1 MSRPFISRSQN
12 QNIGSNHS
20 NVQQKKID
28 PQAQLDW
35 INNRE
40 IDYGFGV
47 INNDL
52 PAVQAASGNETAQ
65 MFAKDENRYEVGKN
79 TGIQMKKDDVVWPA
93 ELDISAM
100 GARDDQE
107 GGRIKDTND
116 DGEEDNVKKQ
126 IIIDGQLFNYYKTV
140 LMEANEII
148 IQISLEFA
156 GEKLTNTAEN
166 TLARMRAAGYKS
178 GSNGLLYKT
187 KIVSRQKW
195 INGQL
200 KWIKEGKNIGNK
212 NFTTKGL
219 ELTTTKTTLKKQLG
233 IALKEFGGAAVD
245 LADMM
250 VCAEKGNVLDAL
262 PTAFLVDM
270 EVERINEIINDVSEK
285 LLSEK
290 ILEGSE
296 SVSNFLK
303 GHYGLYKKYDLI
315 EADSSTVNGILNQTI
330 NTYSQLLES
339 IYNNSAEKTHS
350 ILYRKDSENL
360 NIRAVI
366 ENKS

>member
-1 MSRPFISRSQN
+1 
-12 QNIGSNHS
+12 
-20 NVQQKKID
+20 
-28 PQAQLDW
+28 L
-35 INNRE
+35 
-40 IDYGFGV
+40 
-47 INNDL
+47 
-52 PAVQAASGNETAQ
+52 SGGQGKSSGKDVAQ
-65 MFAKDENRYEVGKN
+65 MSIKENSTLEKEADVMNANEEENIIEN
-79 TGIQMKKDDVVWPA
+79 T
-93 ELDISAM
+93 
-100 GARDDQE
+100 
-107 GGRIKDTND
+107 D
-116 DGEEDNVKKQ
+116 DGGEDDNVKKQ
-126 IIIDGQLFNYYKTV
+126 IVIDGQLFNYYKTV

-187 KIVSRQKW
+187 KIVPRQKW

-200 KWIKEGKNIGNK
+200 KWIKEGKNLGNK
-212 NFTTKGL
+212 HFSTKGL
-219 ELTTTKTTLKKQLG
+219 KLTTTKTTLKKQLG

-262 PTAFLVDM
+262 PTAFIVDM
-270 EVERINEIINDVSEK
+270 EAERFNELINSVSEK

-290 ILEGSE
+290 ILEGSK
-296 SVSNFLK
+296 SVSNFLR
-303 GHYGLYKKYDLI
+303 GHYGLYKKYELI
-315 EADSSTVNGILNQTI
+315 EADSSTVNGVLNQTI
-330 NTYSQLLES
+330 ITYSQLLES
-339 IYNNSAEKTHS
+339 IYNNSEEKTHS